1 MVTTPRITAA
11 EQDRQTADYRE
22 RPGQSYANDGNLGCF
37 LDDGRT
43 GCETNVNTETGI
55 CSIGEED
62 LHQLSRDHASS
73 PILRCVT

>member
-11 EQDRQTADYRE
+11 EQDRQTANYRE

-43 GCETNVNTETGI
+43 G
-55 CSIGEED
+55 
-62 LHQLSRDHASS
+62 
-73 PILRCVT
+73 